1 MEGAKTLRMVAPLT
15 ADGGGKEDGCPF
27 NSRWR
32 GQRGWLLVEPAEIY
46 IGMSRWRGQREWL
59 PLEQLADCDKVQG
72 LDKARGL
79 RCSIIFEIT
88 NIILMETFIK
98 SNCNYLQDTATW

>member
-1 MEGAKTLRMVAPLT
+1 MFLVEPADIYSYIILYEQMEGVKRMVAPLT

-32 GQRGWLLVEPAEIY
+32 GQRGWL
-46 IGMSRWRGQREWL
+46 

-72 LDKARGL
+72 IDKAQGL
-79 RCSIIFEIT
+79 RCSITFEIT
-88 NIILMETFIK
+88 EYNTIIF
-98 SNCNYLQDTATW
+98 SNFEGD